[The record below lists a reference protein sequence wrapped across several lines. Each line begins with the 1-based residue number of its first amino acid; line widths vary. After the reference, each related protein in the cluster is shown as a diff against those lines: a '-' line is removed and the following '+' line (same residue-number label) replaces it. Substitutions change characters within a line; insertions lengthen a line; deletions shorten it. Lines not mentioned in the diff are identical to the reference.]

1 VNFLTRLGLERS
13 RFTVTVMA
21 GLLVFGIALYPN
33 FPKRED
39 PVVVIRTAIPA
50 NSEVRHLAERQLS
63 PCVAHFRHRCRDQ
76 GYGRGRPG

>member
-1 VNFLTRLGLERS
+1 MNFLTRLGLERS

-39 PVVVIRTAIPA
+39 PIVVIRTAVVSAQFPGMA
-50 NSEVRHLAERQLS
+50 PERMENS
-63 PCVAHFRHRCRDQ
+63 CR
-76 GYGRGRPG
+76 RPDRAKNPRACRS